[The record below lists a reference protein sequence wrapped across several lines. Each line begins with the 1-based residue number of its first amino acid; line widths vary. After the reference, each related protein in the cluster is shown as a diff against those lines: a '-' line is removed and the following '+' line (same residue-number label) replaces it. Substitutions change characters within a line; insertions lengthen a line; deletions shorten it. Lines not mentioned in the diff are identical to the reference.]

1 MSIASSMTIA
11 GLVWCTFLTSCTVSL
26 PVKLADLSNVRKTVV
41 SEERSPTPRMILEL
55 HADGLGW
62 QVFINERIHR
72 TVLSE
77 GDESWQYRV
86 YDLSGR
92 GSPERPEQYDDLC
105 GLLLLTTPLLAPF
118 TVEAPP
124 YWSRWNRLIPA
135 CGELRNAG
143 NFVKIFH
150 SHLRLREHDLIETDA
165 VTKDHL
171 LLRWQD
177 TALSPV
183 ELEIPLTANST
194 SHGTM
199 VRLRWLA
206 NLINR
211 KGYDL
216 ATVRAGT
223 VQLHLIRRSQS
234 ILHRVL
240 PVQAEDLLTS
250 LKDNQIAMVS
260 ADRWPKPLIVRI
272 ERNPAVLT
280 HVERAHLMDRTS
292 MVLNR
297 LALPIVLRGPELED
311 WRAEQ
316 VRTHQPAFTETSSV
330 DPAHLSGANVLLRL
344 ESRVPSAQMRM
355 LTIDCVNIATGE
367 NLAKLAIEGHESQW
381 PSTVDAIMADLEFM
395 LRDLIESLP
404 VHRVRSPSFAAPG
417 ARQP

>member
-1 MSIASSMTIA
+1 
-11 GLVWCTFLTSCTVSL
+11 
-26 PVKLADLSNVRKTVV
+26 
-41 SEERSPTPRMILEL
+41 
-55 HADGLGW
+55 
-62 QVFINERIHR
+62 
-72 TVLSE
+72 
-77 GDESWQYRV
+77 
-86 YDLSGR
+86 
-92 GSPERPEQYDDLC
+92 
-105 GLLLLTTPLLAPF
+105 
-118 TVEAPP
+118 
-124 YWSRWNRLIPA
+124 
-135 CGELRNAG
+135 
-143 NFVKIFH
+143 
-150 SHLRLREHDLIETDA
+150 
-165 VTKDHL
+165 
-171 LLRWQD
+171 
-177 TALSPV
+177 
-183 ELEIPLTANST
+183 
-194 SHGTM
+194 M

-240 PVQAEDLLTS
+240 PVQAEDLLAS

-344 ESRVPSAQMRM
+344 ESRVPSAQMRV

-367 NLAKLAIEGHESQW
+367 NLSKLAIEGHESQW